1 MAQSS
6 GLVQRLK
13 WLSGTD
19 AALVYLGPSMA
30 AVQVFLLSF
39 TAGDLGQL
47 AGRRA
52 MSATLVH
59 ALTRGLPVT
68 LTHTAGSSE
77 IEGVDVRFAKVRVDA
92 IEVTQ
97 SIQNLTQTVPL
108 VALKPTI
115 VRVYLSSALATA
127 TTVRGTLAI
136 SRGSQTRFVTS
147 LNSVVVDPAAFGQV
161 NALRRDVGK
170 SLNFLLPV
178 DMTTSGALDI
188 QLSSLTETT
197 TNQSV
202 TFGPP
207 GIIDTVSFTPAPPM
221 RLALVSFTYQQGT
234 PPETFIPTA
243 TDVGFL
249 LSWLRRAY
257 PVAQVVASQQVVTAN
272 PAVPFDCG
280 QINAQ
285 LAAIRAL
292 DVAGGVDGRTHYYG
306 LVSDG
311 GFFMRGCSAVPVN
324 APDPAAV
331 GSGPAGPASWGW
343 DFDGSY
349 ADWYGGHEIGHSYGR
364 KHPGFC
370 GESHDDP
377 AYPFTAGQLAS
388 ADGSFAGFDVGDVV
402 WGLPMRAMPGVEWHD
417 VMTYCNQEWLSSYT
431 YGGIRAR
438 LAAEDALGPSG
449 GAGRPDER
457 FPEGFEAGA
466 APEAAPQPKTLIS
479 VVAQVNLTRS
489 TGRIAYVNPLAR
501 GTVTP
506 DTGGPVTIR
515 ALNPDQK
522 VTAAYRVDVKPL
534 SDLEDG
540 DAEAI
545 VDVIL
550 AVDPG
555 TATLELDVNDRLA
568 DTYRRPPMARAQ
580 AAGPSEIHIE
590 RVGET
595 GLELTWEASGGLY
608 NVQISSDRG
617 RTWRTVAVG
626 LTEPRATIHPD
637 NLPANGPVLFR
648 VTATDGF
655 TASETTVEWS
665 P

>member
-1 MAQSS
+1 
-6 GLVQRLK
+6 
-13 WLSGTD
+13 
-19 AALVYLGPSMA
+19 
-30 AVQVFLLSF
+30 
-39 TAGDLGQL
+39 
-47 AGRRA
+47 
-52 MSATLVH
+52 
-59 ALTRGLPVT
+59 
-68 LTHTAGSSE
+68 
-77 IEGVDVRFAKVRVDA
+77 
-92 IEVTQ
+92 
-97 SIQNLTQTVPL
+97 
-108 VALKPTI
+108 
-115 VRVYLSSALATA
+115 
-127 TTVRGTLAI
+127 
-136 SRGSQTRFVTS
+136 VTS

-161 NALRRDVGK
+161 NALRRDVLT
-170 SLNFLLPV
+170 SLNFLLPA
-178 DMTTSGALDI
+178 DMTTAGTLDI
-188 QLSSLTETT
+188 QLSSLTDTA

-202 TFGPP
+202 NFGPS
-207 GIIDTVSFTPAPPM
+207 GVIDTVSFTPAPPM

-234 PPETFIPTA
+234 PPQTFIPTA
-243 TDVGFL
+243 TDIGFL

-272 PAVPFDCG
+272 AASPFTCG
-280 QINAQ
+280 DINAQ

-292 DVAGGVDGRTHYYG
+292 DVSGGVDGRTHYYG
-306 LVSDG
+306 LVSDS

-370 GESHDDP
+370 GETHDDP

-388 ADGSFAGFDVGDVV
+388 ADGSYAGFDVGDVV
-402 WGLPMRAMPGVEWHD
+402 WGLPMRVMPGVDWHD

-438 LAAEDALGPSG
+438 LAAEDAFGPSG

-457 FPEGFEAGA
+457 FPEGIEAGA
-466 APEAAPQPKTLIS
+466 APGAAPQQRTLVS

-489 TGRIAYVNPLAR
+489 TGRIAFVNPLAR

-515 ALNPDQK
+515 ALDADQK
-522 VTAAYRVDVKPL
+522 VTAEYRVAVKPL
-534 SDLEDG
+534 SDLPDG
-540 DAEAI
+540 DEEAI
-545 VDVIL
+545 VDVVL

-555 TATLELDVNDRLA
+555 TTTLELGVNDRLA
-568 DTYRRPPMARAQ
+568 DTYRRPSTPQ
-580 AAGPSEIHIE
+580 AKEAGPAEVRIE
-590 RVGET
+590 RTGET
-595 GLELTWEASGGLY
+595 GLELTWSASGGRY
-608 NVQISSDRG
+608 NVQISTDRG

-637 NLPANGPVLFR
+637 NLPAGGPVLFR

-655 TASETTVEWS
+655 SASETTVEWFS
-665 P
+665 